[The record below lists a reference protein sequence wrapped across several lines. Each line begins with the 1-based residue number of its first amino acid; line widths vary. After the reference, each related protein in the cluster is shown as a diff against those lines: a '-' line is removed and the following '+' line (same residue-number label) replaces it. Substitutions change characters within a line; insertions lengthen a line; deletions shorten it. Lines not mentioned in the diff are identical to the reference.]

1 MNKAIRGSVING
13 DESGSFVSASRE
25 PLPGE
30 AQRLSGTVVSAD
42 QVAAAAAKPAEKPKH
57 EPAFTPPQDN
67 PAVPYDEHH
76 GKGGMYVLVDG
87 KRVPAD
93 EDGTPKSKK

>member
-13 DESGSFVSASRE
+13 DESGNAVNTTTAAGAAVESASQAAA
-25 PLPGE
+25 GN
-30 AQRLSGTVVSAD
+30 VI
-42 QVAAAAAKPAEKPKH
+42 AAAAKPAEKPKH
-57 EPAFTPPQDN
+57 EAAFTPPQDK

-76 GKGGMYVLVDG
+76 GKGGCYVMVDG
-87 KRVPAD
+87 KRVPAH